1 MAKRGGGSKNHVFQ
15 FIVRPIEGLVA
26 MKRNTM
32 RTRVSK
38 AAAGLLALTCLSSAH
53 AQTPAPQ
60 TAHTPLE
67 SVTVR
72 AQRVESWNYSAGFVQ
87 SLLRPSFTMQDQ
99 FAKWKHPVCPRVKG
113 MSASS
118 AQLIEQRIREVA
130 KKIGAPLDQSE
141 ACAPNIMVVVS
152 QEPQAIL
159 EGLKDKD
166 WPLFASTPV
175 RDMKMRYP
183 VQVWYYSVNVDY
195 SGRASIDVPPEYNF
209 EPPTMA
215 ANSTRLYTGI
225 QPETRLAA
233 IIADSKAIR
242 DMALGT
248 FADYVALLTL
258 AQTPV
263 TGQCQP
269 APSIANL
276 FLADCAQGAHTTGL
290 SAADLAMLT
299 GIYQTP
305 DTPERLQK
313 VRIIANMR
321 KNLELAQQK

>member
-1 MAKRGGGSKNHVFQ
+1 LASQQRLVPVVF
-15 FIVRPIEGLVA
+15 
-26 MKRNTM
+26 KRNV
-32 RTRVSK
+32 RK
-38 AAAGLLALTCLSSAH
+38 AKHVIAPILALILCGRASA
-53 AQTPAPQ
+53 QPAPPPL
-60 TAHTPLE
+60 HTQLE

-87 SLLRPSFTMQDQ
+87 SLLRPSFRMQDQ

-113 MSASS
+113 MSAAS
-118 AQLIEQRIREVA
+118 AHLIEQRIREVA
-130 KKIGAPLDQSE
+130 KKIGAPMDQKE
-141 ACAPNIMVVVS
+141 ACTPNIMVVVS

-183 VQVWYYSVNVDY
+183 VQVWYYSVDVDY
-195 SGRASIDVPPEYNF
+195 SGRSFIDVAPEYNF

-215 ANSTRLYTGI
+215 GNSTRLYTGI
-225 QPETRLAA
+225 QPETRLAT

-242 DMALGT
+242 DTALGT
-248 FADYVALLTL
+248 FADYVTLLTL

-276 FLADCAQGAHTTGL
+276 FLADCAEGAHTVAL
-290 SAADLAMLT
+290 STADLAMLT
-299 GIYQTP
+299 AIYQTRE
-305 DTPERLQK
+305 TPERLQK

-321 KNLELAQQK
+321 KYLETAQQR